1 MNTDDAPF
9 LDVEAPGFAMH
20 SAEVAAARERSWYAR
35 TPYGLAILRH
45 AEIARLVK
53 DPRLIQGS
61 ARWPAH
67 NDVEDGPFAEWWS
80 RILLCRE
87 GVDHARL
94 KRLVTPAFSQRTLAP
109 LQPAFMR
116 LANEVIDGFAARG
129 RCEFMTEFAEP
140 YATRVLCL
148 LLGVPERDWR
158 AIADL
163 AAVMGL
169 ALGVRFRE
177 EVARV
182 DAAVGELFAYADG
195 LIAAR
200 RGALGE
206 DFLSQLVLATE
217 DGDRLSDEELRDMVV
232 LLIFGGIDTTRNQ
245 LSLGLRLFMEHPDQW
260 ELLAAD
266 PSLAPLAVE
275 EVMRL
280 QPTTTWVSREAAEDF
295 VFQGLEIGRGTTV
308 HLFAA
313 AAGGDVQAYGE
324 AAGFDIRAKRPP
336 HYGFGG
342 GIHYCLGHAVARS
355 DMAVAFRCLS
365 ARLTALEADGTAR
378 WLPDS
383 GNTGAEVLPLRFR
396 LRT

>member
-1 MNTDDAPF
+1 MSADAPF

-20 SAEVAAARERSWYAR
+20 SPAVAAARAQSWYAR
-35 TPYGLAILRH
+35 TPYGIAILRY
-45 AEIARLVK
+45 AEIAKLVK
-53 DPRLIQGS
+53 DPRLKQGS

-67 NDVEDGPFAEWWS
+67 NGVTIGPFADWWS

-94 KRLVTPAFSQRTLAP
+94 KRLVTPAFSQKTLAP
-109 LQPAFMR
+109 LQSAFTQ
-116 LANEVIDGFAARG
+116 LAHEVIDGFAARG
-129 RCEFMTEFAEP
+129 RCEFMADFAEP

-148 LLGVPERDWR
+148 LLGVPSRDWR
-158 AIADL
+158 HVADL
-163 AAVMGL
+163 ATVMGI

-177 EVARV
+177 EVARI
-182 DAAVGELFAYADG
+182 DAAVGELFAYADR

-200 RGALGE
+200 RAALGE
-206 DFLSQLVLATE
+206 DFLSQLVLASE

-245 LSLGLRLFMEHPDQW
+245 LSLGLRLFMEHPAQW

-266 PSLAPLAVE
+266 PALAPLAVE

-280 QPTTTWVSREAAEDF
+280 QPTTTWVTREAAEDF
-295 VFQGLEIGRGTTV
+295 SFQDLFIARGTTV

-313 AAGGDVQAYGE
+313 AAGGDELAYAD
-324 AAGFDIRAKRPP
+324 AAGFDIRARRPP

-365 ARLTALEADGTAR
+365 SRLTALAADGPAR

-383 GNTGAEVLPLRFR
+383 GNTGAEVLPLAFR
-396 LRT
+396 LRA

>member
-1 MNTDDAPF
+1 MKTDDAPF
-9 LDVEAPGFAMH
+9 LDVEDPGFAMH
-20 SAEVAAARERSWYAR
+20 SAEVAAAREKSWFAR

-45 AEIARLVK
+45 AEIAKLVK

-67 NDVEDGPFAEWWS
+67 CGVTTGPFATWWA

-109 LQPAFMR
+109 LQPEFMR
-116 LANEVIDGFAARG
+116 LAHEIVDGFASRG
-129 RCEFMTEFAEP
+129 RCEFMTDFAEP

-148 LLGVPERDWR
+148 LLGIPDADWR
-158 AIADL
+158 RIADL
-163 AAVMGL
+163 AAVMGI

-177 EVARV
+177 EAARIDV
-182 DAAVGELFAYADG
+182 AVGALVDYADR

-200 RGALGE
+200 RAALTG
-206 DFLSQLVLATE
+206 DFLSQLVQASE

-260 ELLAAD
+260 DLLAAD
-266 PSLAPLAVE
+266 PALAPLAVE

-280 QPTTTWVSREAAEDF
+280 HPTTTWVSREAAEDF
-295 VFQGLEIGRGTTV
+295 VFQGLEIARGTTV

-313 AAGGDVQAYGE
+313 AAGGDEQAYGT

-365 ARLTALEADGTAR
+365 ARLAAPEPDGPGR

-396 LRT
+396 LRA